1 MGDQDLKILIEIK
14 TPSETELE
22 ALDYT
27 ESFLSSVDL
36 ELLEKGLRER
46 GIQYMKE
53 AEISVQIQKEGSLD
67 DVYKDNVSSILLKAK
82 TDVPVH

>member
-1 MGDQDLKILIEIK
+1 MVNQDLKILIEIK

-53 AEISVQIQKEGSLD
+53 AEISVHIQREGSSD
-67 DVYKDNVSSILLKAK
+67 DVYSDNNSILLKAK
-82 TDVPVH
+82 SDTSVH